1 MDQKI
6 SILMMIIIYRNEL
19 NKSIAG
25 LKDFISKFASTILK
39 DIK

>member
-1 MDQKI
+1 MVLKI
-6 SILMMIIIYRNEL
+6 SKNIYLFRNEL